1 MTSRLSAD
9 ELEAFLDSLRRLL
22 ADRCTEADVR
32 RVMEGRSGFDPELW
46 RRLSEMGVP
55 GLVVPAGHGGLGAGP
70 AVLERAMEELG
81 ACLAPTPILSCV
93 MAAGLVCGLAD
104 EAVAARLLPGLAD
117 GSTIAALALTGPA
130 AKWTAE
136 AVAVSA
142 SPHSHGWRLEGQAGF
157 VLNAPVAN
165 LLLVAAQ
172 TADGIALFEVAME
185 AAGLEIA
192 ALPAFDRTLS
202 LSNLSFEGVE
212 ATRLSG
218 AGDSWALVEAAMD
231 LGRVALAGEQAGG
244 ARRLF
249 ETTVGYT
256 RDRHQFG
263 RAIGSFQAIKHMA
276 ADLLLESE
284 SAISA
289 ARHAAQAL
297 ADGADD
303 APQSISLAAF
313 ACADAFVKVAADSI
327 QMHGGIAFTWVH
339 PAHLYLRRA
348 RADAQLLGAPAAMRE
363 RFVQQLGG

>member
-1 MTSRLSAD
+1 MTTRLSAE
-9 ELEAFLDSLRRLL
+9 ELEAFLDSLKRLL

-32 RVMEGRSGFDPELW
+32 RVMDEGEGHDPDLW

-55 GLVVPAGHGGLGAGP
+55 GLLVDPAHGGLGAGP

-81 ACLAPTPILSCV
+81 ASLCPSPILSSV
-93 MAAGLVCGLAD
+93 LAAGLVAGLED
-104 EAVAARLLPGLAD
+104 ETVSARLLPGIAD
-117 GSTIAALALTGPA
+117 GSTVPAVALTGPG
-130 AKWTAE
+130 AKWTVETVSVE
-136 AVAVSA
+136 ASQRGN
-142 SPHSHGWRLEGQAGF
+142 GWRLDGSAAF
-157 VLNAPVAN
+157 VLHATSAD
-165 LLLVAAQ
+165 LLLVVARAP
-172 TADGIALFEVAME
+172 DGIALFEVAPE
-185 AAGLEIA
+185 AAGLAISP
-192 ALPAFDRTLS
+192 LPAFDRTLP
-202 LSNLSFEGVE
+202 LADIGFDGVE
-212 ATRLSG
+212 ATLLSP
-218 AGDSWALVEAAMD
+218 AGDWWAKVEEALD

-244 ARRLF
+244 ARRVF
-249 ETTVGYT
+249 EFTVDYA
-256 RDRHQFG
+256 RSRHQFG

-276 ADLLLESE
+276 ADLLLEKE

-297 ADGADD
+297 ADGAED

-313 ACADAFVKVAADSI
+313 ACADAFVKMAADSI